1 MNIDSGREEM
11 TTLPESGEKG
21 VNDTRSRA
29 RLLDFVEMTKP
40 RLTILSVLTTLA
52 GYYLGARGAIE
63 MGDLWQVLVAT
74 FLVGGGCGALNMVIE
89 REYDARMKRTH
100 ARPTATMATRPV
112 EGVLLGVSMVLGGTI
127 WLYLVANPLSA
138 FVALMTVVTYVFF
151 YTPLKRI
158 SPHNT
163 LVGAIPGALPPL
175 LGWTAAT
182 GSIGWGGIALF
193 ALLFFWQMPHFL
205 ALAWMYRND
214 YERAGFRMLPSIDPH
229 GNATS
234 RQILLY
240 SAGLLPLSII
250 PTLVNLS
257 GSFYLVGAMILGLI
271 FVFLGFRFMKERT
284 NRTARAVFHFSLLYL
299 PLLLL
304 LMVFDGPRF

>member
-1 MNIDSGREEM
+1 MSFESGREKLESSLE
-11 TTLPESGEKG
+11 TTSESVAVERK
-21 VNDTRSRA
+21 RA
-29 RLLDFVEMTKP
+29 RLLDFFELTKP

-52 GYYLGARGAIE
+52 GFYLGSRGTIDL
-63 MGDLWQVLVAT
+63 GVLWQVLTAT

-89 REYDARMKRTH
+89 RKHDARMKRTQS
-100 ARPTATMATRPV
+100 RPTATLAIGPV
-112 EGVLLGVSMVLGGTI
+112 EGVVLGTSMILGGTA
-127 WLYLVANPLSA
+127 WLYFVANPLTA
-138 FVALMTVVTYVFF
+138 FVALSTVVTYVFL

-163 LVGAIPGALPPL
+163 IVGAIPGALPPL

-182 GSIGWGGIALF
+182 GEVGWGGAALF

-229 GNATS
+229 GDATS
-234 RQILLY
+234 RQILFF
-240 SAGLLPLSII
+240 ATGLLPLSII

-257 GSFYLVGAMILGLI
+257 GTLYLIGAFILGMV
-271 FVFLGFRFMKERT
+271 FVVLGFRFMKERT
-284 NRTARAVFHFSLLYL
+284 NRTARAVFHFSLIYL

-304 LMVFDGPRF
+304 LMIIDEPRF